1 MATELLT
8 ETTLS
13 NSNFLYTTG
22 FKIVVNRKRF
32 PNLEFFAQGVT
43 HPSLDLSPTVQNFR
57 GTDAYFPG
65 DKLIYGDLT
74 MEILIDEDMRV
85 YQEIFDWM
93 HQLVTTKINPNDT
106 RYGSRDHAIYDI
118 SIIPLSSANNGVRN
132 ITYKGCFPISLG
144 TVDFNANAGDAI
156 PSITQVTFRFSQFTF
171 E

>member
-22 FKIVVNRKRF
+22 FKIIVNRKRF
-32 PNLEFFAQGVT
+32 PNLEFFAQGIT
-43 HPSLDLSPTVQNFR
+43 HPSLDISPAVQNYR
-57 GTDAYFPG
+57 RADVYFPG
-65 DKLIYGDLT
+65 DKLVYGDLT
-74 MEILIDEDMRV
+74 AEILIDEDMRV
-85 YQEIFDWM
+85 YQEIYNWM
-93 HQLVTTKINPNDT
+93 LQLASKKLNTNDK
-106 RYGSRDHAIYDI
+106 RYGIEDHAIYDM

-144 TVDFNANAGDAI
+144 TIDFNANAGDAI
-156 PSITQVTFRFSQFTF
+156 PSITSVTFRFSTFTF